1 MIPQAKGA
9 PLGVVKKDPE
19 SFADVAKALSTVHGF
34 MGGLAS
40 YEEDT
45 LQFEDYQLAFLN
57 NPSPYRGVEKSRQTG
72 FSFVFAVEGLGRSH
86 LKPQHNSIFVSYNL
100 ADAKEKIAYCKAMY
114 ESLPLEYQKKLVID
128 SKLELGFESHNGH
141 RKTVSRISSN
151 PSKAPRGRNGDIYLD
166 ELAHC
171 QNDREIYK
179 GSTAL
184 ILRKGGQLTVCS
196 SPLGKRG
203 VFWEILREE
212 IKPYS
217 TYTRQHVPWWLC
229 RHFCTNIED
238 AALYAPHLE
247 TEHRV
252 ELWGNER
259 IKQQYEAL
267 TLEDFQQ
274 EFEVFYSDEAMTF
287 FPYGLILNRCTMDP
301 EDLVDDFS
309 DLVNCRGRL
318 VAGFDVGRN
327 KDLSVLAI
335 FEIMRDGLHKCRMIR
350 TYEKMPFEDQE
361 NELKAMLT
369 IAEVARLSIDK
380 TGLGIQLA
388 ENLEKEFPGQVIG
401 EVFSEAKKEV
411 WSNDFKILLQRE
423 LIELPRD
430 RLLIGD
436 IHSIRKIQTS
446 NRTLFVSGRDKNG
459 HADRYWACA
468 LATQKDRQDPARL
481 PAGISVTMIG

>member
-1 MIPQAKGA
+1 MIPPAKGA

-19 SFADVAKALSTVHGF
+19 SLQDITKALSTVHGF

-45 LQFEDYQLAFLN
+45 LKFEDYQLAFLN
-57 NPSPYRGVEKSRQTG
+57 DNSAYRGVEKSRQTG

-86 LKPQHNSIFVSYNL
+86 LKAQHNSIFVSYNL

-141 RKTVSRISSN
+141 RKTMSRISSN

-212 IKPYS
+212 IKEYPNYR
-217 TYTRQHVPWWLC
+217 RQHVPWWLC
-229 RHFCTNIED
+229 KHFCTNVAE
-238 AALYAPHLE
+238 AATYAPHLE

-259 IKQQYEAL
+259 LKQQYEAL
-267 TLEDFQQ
+267 TIEDFQQ
-274 EFEVFYSDEAMTF
+274 EFEVLYSDEAMTF
-287 FPYGLILNRCTMDP
+287 FPYGLILNRCTIDP
-301 EDLVDDFS
+301 DDLVEDFS
-309 DLVNCRGRL
+309 ALVNCRGRL

-327 KDLSVLAI
+327 KDLSVLSI
-335 FEIMRDGLHKCRMIR
+335 FEVMRDGLHKCRMIK
-350 TYEKMPFEDQE
+350 TYEKMPFEFQQ
-361 NELKAMLT
+361 NELEALLT

-380 TGLGIQLA
+380 TGMGIQLA
-388 ENLEKEFPGQVIG
+388 ETLETKFPGQVIG
-401 EVFSEAKKEV
+401 ENFSESKKEI
-411 WSNDFKILLQRE
+411 WATDFKILLQRD

-430 RLLIGD
+430 RQLIGD
-436 IHSIRKIQTS
+436 IHSIRKQQTS

-459 HADRYWACA
+459 HADRFWSCA
-468 LATQKDRQDPARL
+468 LAVQKERGEPLKL
-481 PAGISVTMIG
+481 PGAVSVKVIG